1 MLKSRHAVRPLISIA
16 FLSIVALTLVSA
28 AFAQQNFTLV
38 ASPVS
43 PAAVFPGGQAATST
57 INVSALNSVSA
68 VTVDLSCQVSPLQ
81 TAGTPTC
88 VISPSSVTTPANPSL
103 TITTSST
110 TPATLYTVT
119 VTGTSTTTTLPVS
132 VNLTV
137 LTAIPEY
144 TLTITTALTPT
155 SVHAGSAATAVLT
168 LTPINGYTGTVT
180 LSCST
185 ITPTATPA
193 PTCAFNPASVVITT
207 STAQTSTLT
216 ISTTGPHA
224 ATISRRSLFYGLWL
238 PLPGLAL
245 IALGFG
251 KAEKRRSRVLCL
263 SLLCAMAAGLVLLP
277 ACNTTTASGTSTT
290 GTPKNGYSFTISAT
304 DAHALAPSNGTQ
316 TVSLTVN

>member
-1 MLKSRHAVRPLISIA
+1 MLKSRNPARPLALLFIT
-16 FLSIVALTLVSA
+16 VLTLLSA
-28 AFAQQNFTLV
+28 AFAQLDFTLV

-57 INVSALNSVSA
+57 INVSALNSISA
-68 VTVDLSCQVSPLQ
+68 VTVDLSCQVTPLQ
-81 TAGTPTC
+81 STGTPTC
-88 VISPSSVTTPANPSL
+88 VISPASVTTPANPSL

-119 VTGTSTTTTLPVS
+119 VTGTDSSGTSNIT

-144 TLTITTALTPT
+144 TVTITTALTPT
-155 SVHAGSAATAVLT
+155 SVHAGSAATAIFTV
-168 LTPINGYTGTVT
+168 TPINGYTGTVT

-193 PTCAFNPASVVITT
+193 PTCAFNPASVAITT
-207 STAQTSTLT
+207 SAAQTSTLT

-224 ATISRRSLFYGLWL
+224 AASYRRNIFYGLWL
-238 PLPGLAL
+238 PLAGLAL

-251 KAEKRRSRVLCL
+251 KAGKRRNRLLGL

-277 ACNTTTASGTSTT
+277 ACNTTSSSGTSTT
-290 GTPKNGYSFTISAT
+290 GTPKNGYTFTISAT
-304 DAHALAPSNGTQ
+304 DTHALAPSNGTQ

>member
-1 MLKSRHAVRPLISIA
+1 MLKSRHPLRPLILIA
-16 FLSIVALTLVSA
+16 FLSIVVLTLVSA
-28 AFAQQNFTLV
+28 AFAQAPPDFTLV

-68 VTVDLSCQVSPLQ
+68 VNVDLSCQVTPLQ
-81 TAGTPTC
+81 TTGTPTC
-88 VISPSSVTTPANPSL
+88 VISPASVTTPANPSL

-119 VTGTSTTTTLPVS
+119 VTGTITGTTTTHPVM

-144 TLTITTALTPT
+144 
-155 SVHAGSAATAVLT
+155 
-168 LTPINGYTGTVT
+168 TPINGYTGTVT

-224 ATISRRSLFYGLWL
+224 ATISRRSVFRYGLWL

-251 KAEKRRSRVLCL
+251 KAERRRNRVLGL
-263 SLLCAMAAGLVLLP
+263 SLLCAMAAGLVFLP
-277 ACNTTTASGTSTT
+277 ACNTTTASGTSST